1 MLLYIIHLINV
12 LNNWYD
18 IYYNCYFNL
27 LSDETPEGVTVDE
40 ALKYALFLVDVN
52 DMYNVA
58 LGMYDFSLVVMV
70 AEKSQKVGVWTN

>member
-1 MLLYIIHLINV
+1 M
-12 LNNWYD
+12 
-18 IYYNCYFNL
+18 
-27 LSDETPEGVTVDE
+27 TVDE

-70 AEKSQKVGVWTN
+70 AEKSQKVGVWAN

>member
-1 MLLYIIHLINV
+1 MLLYIVQLINV
-12 LNNWYD
+12 SG
-18 IYYNCYFNL
+18 IIFIIINL

-70 AEKSQKVGVWTN
+70 AEKSQKVGVWAN